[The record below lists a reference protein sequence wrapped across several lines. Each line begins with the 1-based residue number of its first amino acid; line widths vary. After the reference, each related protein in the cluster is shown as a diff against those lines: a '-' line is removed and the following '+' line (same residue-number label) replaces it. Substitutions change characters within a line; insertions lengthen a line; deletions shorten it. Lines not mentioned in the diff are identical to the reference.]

1 MRQPL
6 PLTRRELLQVVAF
19 GALGAF
25 VPVALPAAS
34 DRALRHGPHPTPR
47 RDYTAEKVLAA
58 DQLGGDKELITLFD
72 GIRKIPQVVD
82 GVRCSC
88 GCAELPGFYSLLS
101 CFEGKDAMAKW
112 CAICAGT
119 GALVIRLHGR
129 GRTLEQIREAVD
141 ARY

>member
-1 MRQPL
+1 ML
-6 PLTRRELLQVVAF
+6 ARREWLHL
-19 GALGAF
+19 
-25 VPVALPAAS
+25 VALSAVATVVPMGLPATAHPA
-34 DRALRHGPHPTPR
+34 RRRGPHPTPR
-47 RDYTAEKVLAA
+47 RDYTAEKVLSA

-82 GVRCSC
+82 GIRCSC
-88 GCAELPGFYSLLS
+88 GCDELPGFYSLLS
-101 CFEGKDAMAKW
+101 CFEGKDALAKW

>member
-1 MRQPL
+1 MTPPSL
-6 PLTRRELLQVVAF
+6 LARRDVLHLLAL
-19 GALGAF
+19 GALGGL
-25 VPVALPAAS
+25 VPMALPATAHPE
-34 DRALRHGPHPTPR
+34 RRRGPHPTPR
-47 RDYTAEKVLAA
+47 RDYTADKVLPA